1 VKVLAV
7 VSEQGP
13 EGGRL
18 RTAAIALALRGHEV
32 FWSGAA
38 PVGAVPATLRT
49 VSGPRDLATVP
60 VEVVISDAATPIA
73 AALAGWM
80 GGAACLVMSL
90 TSERVLRWGWLEQS
104 AWHSLHP
111 LGLVEPAEAARFQ
124 EGTVALDL
132 EQLALWSD
140 DPPAS
145 EPDTA
150 HPDTEVLERACE
162 RALARHRSR
171 AGRPAAFLDRDG
183 TLVKE
188 VGYLSDP
195 EDLEILPGVPGALR
209 ALRAAGYALVVVSN
223 QSGVGRGFFGE
234 DRVHAAMARLRTG
247 LRTAGVELDG
257 IYFCPHRPDADCT
270 CRKPGTGLI
279 ERAADDQLLALR
291 ESAMIGDK
299 VIDARTGLNAG
310 MAAYLV
316 RTGYGRDEEQRL
328 ATEGLTG
335 VRVVDDLA
343 SAVADLLDTRG

>member
-1 VKVLAV
+1 MRVLAA
-7 VSEQGP
+7 VSSSGS

-18 RTAAIALALRGHEV
+18 RPAAIALALRGHEV
-32 FWSGAA
+32 LWSGPA
-38 PVGAVPATLRT
+38 PAGTLPATLRP
-49 VSGPRDLATVP
+49 VAGPRDLAAAP
-60 VEVVISDAATPIA
+60 VDVVISDAATPVTG
-73 AALAGWM
+73 ALAGWL

-90 TSERVLRWGWLEQS
+90 SYERVRRWGWMEQS

-111 LGLVEPAEAARFQ
+111 QGLVEPAEASPFQ

-132 EQLALWSD
+132 ERLALWSD

-171 AGRPAAFLDRDG
+171 APRPAVFLDRDG

-195 EDLEILPGVPGALR
+195 ADLEILNGVPAALR

-223 QSGVGRGFFGE
+223 QSGVGRGFFGQ

-247 LRTAGVELDG
+247 LRAAGVELDA
-257 IYFCPHRPDADCT
+257 IYFCPHRPDAGCT
-270 CRKPGTGLI
+270 CRKPGIGLI
-279 ERAADDQLLALR
+279 ERAADDQQLSLR
-291 ESAMIGDK
+291 DSAMIGDK
-299 VIDARTGLNAG
+299 VIDALTGLHAG

-328 ATEGLTG
+328 AMEGVTG
-335 VRVVDDLA
+335 VRVVEDLA
-343 SAVADLLDTRG
+343 AAATDLLSIRQ

>member
-1 VKVLAV
+1 MRVLAALDPR
-7 VSEQGP
+7 GP
-13 EGGRL
+13 EGARL
-18 RTAAIALALRGHEV
+18 RPAAIALALRGHEV
-32 FWSGAA
+32 FWSGAPPA
-38 PVGAVPATLRT
+38 GTLPATLRV
-49 VSGPRDLATVP
+49 VSGPRDLAAAP
-60 VEVVISDAATPIA
+60 VEVVISDAATPVTG
-73 AALAGWM
+73 ALAGWL

-90 TSERVLRWGWLEQS
+90 SYEHVRRWGWMEQS

-111 LGLVEPAEAARFQ
+111 LGLLEPAEASRFQ
-124 EGTVALDL
+124 KGNVALDL
-132 EQLALWSD
+132 EGLALWSD

-150 HPDTEVLERACE
+150 HPYTEVLERACE
-162 RALARHRSR
+162 RSLARHRSR
-171 AGRPAAFLDRDG
+171 APRPAAFLDRDG

-195 EDLEILPGVPGALR
+195 GDLEILPGVPDALR

-223 QSGVGRGFFGE
+223 QSGVGRGFFGR

-247 LRTAGVELDG
+247 LRATGVELDAV
-257 IYFCPHRPDADCT
+257 YFCPHRPDAGCA

-279 ERAADDQLLALR
+279 ERAVDDQLLSLR

-310 MAAYLV
+310 MKAYLV

-343 SAVADLLDTRG
+343 SAVDDLLEQR